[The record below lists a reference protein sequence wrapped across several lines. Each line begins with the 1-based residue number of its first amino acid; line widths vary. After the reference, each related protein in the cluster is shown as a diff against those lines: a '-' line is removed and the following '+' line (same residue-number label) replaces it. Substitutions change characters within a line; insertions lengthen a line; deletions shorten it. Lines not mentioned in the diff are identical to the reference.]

1 MGEARF
7 GMAKQTLFGCLAVL
21 LIAGSLANTSQV
33 ICSKTLRK
41 FFIHI
46 AAGTECRGSTCSA
59 DCQALIDTSM
69 DACAGMMVPNTQVD
83 FDPAGI
89 DQMKSAVNLDIPSEC
104 DWTCYACEHLTSASA
119 SRRLS
124 SYDNRQHLNN
134 LREAARRDPSGL
146 IADSTTPPVA
156 AVDSSTLKTGIP
168 DKSVPEAPLVP
179 DAAVPEPKSV
189 PQPKSSAEV
198 HTELEGCRDTM
209 DSCAEWAAEG
219 ECGSNEPFM
228 VVRCCQSC
236 LRHSQ
241 KLGDESCKD
250 THPECESWAA
260 DGECATN
267 AAFMLP
273 TCCHSCVSKLQAAL
287 KAGAKSIED
296 SAADL

>member
-146 IADSTTPPVA
+146 IADSIVRKLETNRVRTH
-156 AVDSSTLKTGIP
+156 TLSANPGRLTA
-168 DKSVPEAPLVP
+168 SVPPTPRLCFLLAATVVSANSKQLSRLV
-179 DAAVPEPKSV
+179 
-189 PQPKSSAEV
+189 
-198 HTELEGCRDTM
+198 R
-209 DSCAEWAAEG
+209 
-219 ECGSNEPFM
+219 
-228 VVRCCQSC
+228 
-236 LRHSQ
+236 
-241 KLGDESCKD
+241 
-250 THPECESWAA
+250 
-260 DGECATN
+260 
-267 AAFMLP
+267 
-273 TCCHSCVSKLQAAL
+273 
-287 KAGAKSIED
+287 KA
-296 SAADL
+296 

>member
-119 SRRLS
+119 STSCLLS
-124 SYDNRQHLNN
+124 S
-134 LREAARRDPSGL
+134 
-146 IADSTTPPVA
+146 T
-156 AVDSSTLKTGIP
+156 
-168 DKSVPEAPLVP
+168 
-179 DAAVPEPKSV
+179 
-189 PQPKSSAEV
+189 
-198 HTELEGCRDTM
+198 CRPNA
-209 DSCAEWAAEG
+209 C
-219 ECGSNEPFM
+219 F
-228 VVRCCQSC
+228 
-236 LRHSQ
+236 
-241 KLGDESCKD
+241 DES
-250 THPECESWAA
+250 
-260 DGECATN
+260 
-267 AAFMLP
+267 
-273 TCCHSCVSKLQAAL
+273 
-287 KAGAKSIED
+287 
-296 SAADL
+296 